1 MTVIKTRICHCDT
14 SALSPSA
21 QSFVPYLASSQV
33 GNSQRLRI
41 FGTATDRLVLSRP
54 EMIYSLTNRA

>member
-1 MTVIKTRICHCDT
+1 VPNEGRITIKGTKLIAGRRFDT
-14 SALSPSA
+14 W
-21 QSFVPYLASSQV
+21 
-33 GNSQRLRI
+33 QRRI